1 MRQEVLAEA
10 AGEFQTP
17 CYVFDLDRLRE
28 DVAEMKTLLADRV
41 GLCFAMKANPFLT
54 EEMAEMTDY
63 IEVCSPGELRI
74 CIEQKIPAEKMILS
88 GVLKEE
94 QDIRELL
101 EKEKLPHFTAESMD
115 QVDLFL
121 RLSREYGRNVEL
133 LLRLTSGN
141 QFGMD
146 EDVLLESVDK
156 ILQQKYVQFAGIHF
170 FSGTQKRKSEQIRK
184 ELGQLAEVCDRIW
197 ERFGLKVPWLEYG
210 PGFGVEYFK
219 GTKKWG
225 REEALAMLSD
235 AADCVTE
242 LHFPGTVTFEMGR
255 FLAAMCG
262 SFVTKVR
269 EVKEN
274 QGTRYC
280 LVDAGMHHLN
290 YDGQVMA
297 MKTPFCTPLFAR
309 EGEEEQ
315 NYCIC
320 GALCTANDILIRQYP
335 LKSVRPGD
343 LLVFERTGAYSM
355 TEGMSLFL
363 SRDLPAVV
371 SYCKTEGFRVLRSRM
386 PVYPLNKA
394 ADRIL

>member
-170 FSGTQKRKSEQIRK
+170 F
-184 ELGQLAEVCDRIW
+184 LGNAE
-197 ERFGLKVPWLEYG
+197 E
-210 PGFGVEYFK
+210 
-219 GTKKWG
+219 KK
-225 REEALAMLSD
+225 
-235 AADCVTE
+235 
-242 LHFPGTVTFEMGR
+242 
-255 FLAAMCG
+255 
-262 SFVTKVR
+262 
-269 EVKEN
+269 
-274 QGTRYC
+274 
-280 LVDAGMHHLN
+280 
-290 YDGQVMA
+290 
-297 MKTPFCTPLFAR
+297 
-309 EGEEEQ
+309 
-315 NYCIC
+315 
-320 GALCTANDILIRQYP
+320 
-335 LKSVRPGD
+335 
-343 LLVFERTGAYSM
+343 
-355 TEGMSLFL
+355 
-363 SRDLPAVV
+363 
-371 SYCKTEGFRVLRSRM
+371 
-386 PVYPLNKA
+386 
-394 ADRIL
+394 